1 MKMSRYSKASN
12 KDSKFKKLLFD
23 ADAAAANAAAG
34 NKPKNSNTR
43 KSSNKPKSLNKK
55 ALDVSKVIVYGR
67 SSAAERTKFAS
78 PRVNSVLNSPTTP
91 AKFRGEFIAG
101 DRVIIGVDQSTFYAR
116 ASIGTLSTLFS
127 IVFRIVLTDYIL
139 PAQVLVLNTNEEVA

>member
-34 NKPKNSNTR
+34 NKPKNS
-43 KSSNKPKSLNKK
+43 KKPKSSNKK
-55 ALDVSKVIVYGR
+55 ALDDSKVIVYGR

-127 IVFRIVLTDYIL
+127 IVFSIVLTDYCL
-139 PAQVLVLNTNEEVA
+139 RRFWC

>member
-34 NKPKNSNTR
+34 NKPKNS
-43 KSSNKPKSLNKK
+43 KKPKSSNKK
-55 ALDVSKVIVYGR
+55 ALDDSKVIVYGR

-91 AKFRGEFIAG
+91 AKFREEFIAG

-127 IVFRIVLTDYIL
+127 IVFSIVLTDYCL
-139 PAQVLVLNTNEEVA
+139 RRSWC

>member
-34 NKPKNSNTR
+34 NKPKNSNTP
-43 KSSNKPKSLNKK
+43 KKPKSSNKK
-55 ALDVSKVIVYGR
+55 ALDDSKVIVYGR

-127 IVFRIVLTDYIL
+127 IVFSIVLTDYCL
-139 PAQVLVLNTNEEVA
+139 RRSWC

>member
-1 MKMSRYSKASN
+1 MKMSRYTKASN

-34 NKPKNSNTR
+34 NKPKNSNTP
-43 KSSNKPKSLNKK
+43 KSSNKK

-127 IVFRIVLTDYIL
+127 IVFSIVLTDYCL
-139 PAQVLVLNTNEEVA
+139 RRSWC

>member
-34 NKPKNSNTR
+34 NKPKNS
-43 KSSNKPKSLNKK
+43 KKPKSSNKK
-55 ALDVSKVIVYGR
+55 ALDDSKVIVYGR

-91 AKFRGEFIAG
+91 AKFREEFIAG
-101 DRVIIGVDQSTFYAR
+101 DCVIIGVDQSTFYAR

-127 IVFRIVLTDYIL
+127 IVFSIVLTDYCL
-139 PAQVLVLNTNEEVA
+139 RRSWC